1 MFSSSFWIMVWGSEK
16 CPFLWGTDRGL
27 ELKGIPLFLSVGIT
41 MWREKLTFQLPFE
54 CNCDEEHPLSGMFR
68 LQGVLFP
75 LRFFFSN
82 LMNLPP
88 GV

>member
-1 MFSSSFWIMVWGSEK
+1 
-16 CPFLWGTDRGL
+16 
-27 ELKGIPLFLSVGIT
+27 

-68 LQGVLFP
+68 LQGALFP